1 MQFSELIN
9 DLSEYFVIGHIN
21 VTGKTDI
28 KRIQIKPQQ
37 IQQKDSDIMYIGKNQ
52 ADGPLELLNFDKDEN
67 FENSAVVLCPCQV
80 NQADNVLSNEPL
92 IRVFNQANTILE
104 KVQNQNSAITN
115 LAMDAVT
122 DNPKTNIN
130 RAAQL
135 LNNTL
140 MIIDTKYQ
148 ILLYSD
154 VYGFTDPLW
163 SGILKQ
169 GYCSY
174 DFIRAVKEIVR
185 TQSEYKKAVYNVPC
199 PKSNFH
205 RRVTNLYN
213 KNQLLGFLVMF
224 DDQSVFDDRTKE
236 LLPEV
241 GKILSSQIVRNH
253 LSAPT
258 ESNRDRLLNVLLTE
272 QQSVNV
278 ENMFASQQVKLPDAM
293 VLLSCE
299 PLTKQSLSG
308 IQQQL
313 KHGLNAYF
321 PQILSTI
328 YQHHCLGLLPIS
340 LSDYHSEKFGNILLE
355 VAQKAHC
362 NIFVSN
368 FYTKPTDTKAAYTVC
383 KRTMKLS
390 QVSEPVV
397 FCEDQYFELMLA
409 RINHDAILPFFVNPA
424 LQALQKYDSVN
435 DTELVPTLLS
445 YLQQDGNL
453 SRTASVLF
461 IHRNTLHNRIE
472 RMEELT
478 GIDLRDA
485 NTRFKLY
492 CSFRLK
498 EYIS

>member
-9 DLSEYFVIGHIN
+9 NLSQYFVIGHIN
-21 VTGKTDI
+21 VAGKTDI
-28 KRIQIKPQQ
+28 KRIQIKPQE
-37 IQQKDSDIMYIGKNQ
+37 IQQKSSDIMYIGKDEKN
-52 ADGPLELLNFDKDEN
+52 GPLELLNFDDELK
-67 FENSAVVLCPCQV
+67 NSAVVLCPCQV
-80 NQADNVLSNEPL
+80 NQVNNVLNNEPL
-92 IRVFNQANTILE
+92 IQVFNQANTILE
-104 KVQNQNSAITN
+104 RVQNQNSAITS
-115 LAMDAVT
+115 LAMEAVT
-122 DNPKTNIN
+122 DDPKTSIN
-130 RAAQL
+130 RAAEML
-135 LNNTL
+135 HNTL
-140 MIIDTKYQ
+140 MIIDPRYQ
-148 ILLYSD
+148 VLLHSD
-154 VYGFTDPLW
+154 LYGFPDPLW
-163 SGILKQ
+163 GEILKQ

-174 DFIRAVKEIVR
+174 DFITAVKEIVH
-185 TQSEYKKAVYNVPC
+185 TKSDYKQKVYNVPC
-199 PKSNFH
+199 PKSPFH
-205 RRVTNLYN
+205 RQVTNLYN
-213 KNQLLGFLVMF
+213 KNNLVGFLVMF
-224 DDQSVFDDRTKE
+224 DNQTPFNEQTKQ
-236 LLPEV
+236 LLP
-241 GKILSSQIVRNH
+241 KIGSVLTSQIVRNH

-258 ESNRDRLLNVLLTE
+258 ETNRDRLLNVLLTE
-272 QQSVNV
+272 QQSINV
-278 ENMFASQQVKLPDAM
+278 ENMFASQQVELPDAM

-308 IQQQL
+308 IQRQL

-321 PQILSTI
+321 PRVLSTI
-328 YQHHCLGLLPIS
+328 YQHHCLALLPIS
-340 LSDYHSEKFGNILLE
+340 LSDYHSSKFKNMLIE

-362 NIFVSN
+362 DVFVSN

-383 KRTMKLS
+383 KRTIKLS
-390 QVSEPVV
+390 QVHSPVV

-424 LQALQKYDSVN
+424 LRALEKYDSQN

-453 SRTASVLF
+453 SQTASALF

-478 GIDLRDA
+478 GLNLRDA